1 MSYKIT
7 RKNESYTYEAPGH
20 YDVRTTRLHD
30 PQDVN
35 SGGVTMGLS
44 HFLPGGGC
52 NYGSNPK
59 ESVYYIIEGQMYL
72 ESEVGTENEVKTT
85 LYAGDSYHC
94 GPGTSKS
101 VVNTGTTATQMLVVL
116 ITPPEVK

>member
-1 MSYKIT
+1 MSYKVT
-7 RKNESYTYEAPGH
+7 KRDESYNYEANGH
-20 YDVRTTRLHD
+20 FDCRTTRLHD

-35 SGGVTMGLS
+35 DGELTVGLS

-72 ESEVGTENEVKTT
+72 ESEVGTPDEVKVT

-94 GPGTSKS
+94 GPNTKKS
-101 VVNTGTTATQMLVVL
+101 IVNNGTTCTQMLVVL
-116 ITPPEVK
+116 K